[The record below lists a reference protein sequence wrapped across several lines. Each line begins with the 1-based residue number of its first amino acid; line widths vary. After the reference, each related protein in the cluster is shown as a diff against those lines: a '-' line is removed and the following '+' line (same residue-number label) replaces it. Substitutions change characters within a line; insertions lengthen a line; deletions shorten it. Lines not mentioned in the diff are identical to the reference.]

1 MTTLE
6 GLKQLIPLGP
16 VASQIAIKQLGTNGG
31 GYFGVNSAHP
41 FENPNPIANFFEVV
55 AILLIPCALVFTY
68 GFMLNKKRHAW
79 LIFSVMGLLFLSGLV
94 ISLWGEHATN
104 PNMNNLSF
112 YEGKE
117 WRFSRT
123 ESVIWESA
131 TTAAS
136 NGSVNSM
143 HSSMSPAANL
153 VSLFNI
159 MLGEI
164 IFGGVGSGMYGMIMF
179 ILLTLFLS
187 GLMVGRTPEYLQK
200 KIDSYDMK
208 LVIIALIIPSCTI
221 LIGTAYSV
229 FSSVGLASKL
239 SNGPHGF
246 SEILYAFSSA
256 AGNNGSALAGLN
268 ANTPFYNITLG
279 FAMLLGRF
287 YFFP

>member
-1 MTTLE
+1 
-6 GLKQLIPLGP
+6 
-16 VASQIAIKQLGTNGG
+16 
-31 GYFGVNSAHP
+31 
-41 FENPNPIANFFEVV
+41 
-55 AILLIPCALVFTY
+55 
-68 GFMLNKKRHAW
+68 
-79 LIFSVMGLLFLSGLV
+79 MGLLFLSGLV

-287 YFFP
+287 GVIIPTMLLAGSFVEKKLTAEAIGQMSTSSVTFGFLLLSVIIILGALTFFPALLLGPVVEYLLMLKGVSF